1 MLISCLPGKAKV
13 TFHKDTIATV
23 TQGTR
28 GPRELTSLLAV
39 VVQNLKSEVQ
49 VEARLAVMNLRAFI
63 SARPEASFLPSAPSM
78 ATLRGF
84 ASFFCS

>member
-1 MLISCLPGKAKV
+1 M
-13 TFHKDTIATV
+13 TFNKDITATV

-28 GPRELTSLLAV
+28 GAQELTSLLAV

-63 SARPEASFLPSAPSM
+63 SERPEASFLPSAPSM
-78 ATLRGF
+78 ATLHGF
-84 ASFFCS
+84 ASVFCS